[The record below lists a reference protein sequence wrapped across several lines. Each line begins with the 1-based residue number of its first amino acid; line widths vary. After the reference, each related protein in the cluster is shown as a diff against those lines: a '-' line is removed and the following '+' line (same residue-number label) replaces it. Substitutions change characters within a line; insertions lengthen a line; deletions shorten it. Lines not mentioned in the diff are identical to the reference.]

1 MKENDVDTVL
11 EAKAICLGGCI
22 TVIVMCILLLLVIM
36 VLSFTNNNC
45 GYECKDPGTVT
56 CYKR

>member
-1 MKENDVDTVL
+1 MKENEVDAVL

-36 VLSFTNNNC
+36 VLFFTNNNC
-45 GYECKDPGTVT
+45 GYECKDPGAVT